1 MTVDR
6 ARAHAVVGDRLRAAG
21 QLYTSGRREL
31 VDLLLDIGRP
41 ATMADV
47 LGQRPALVQ
56 SSVYRNMADLER
68 TGIVRRVAGSDE
80 LIRVELAEEII
91 GHHHHLVCTQ
101 CGTVADFT
109 VPDAAERALQTALQR
124 IAAEGSFLPEDH
136 RLDVIGRCRPCADA
150 GPQPE

>member
-1 MTVDR
+1 VAVDR
-6 ARAHAVVGDRLRAAG
+6 AQAHAVIGERLRSAG

-47 LGQRPALVQ
+47 LGQRPTLVQ

-101 CGTVADFT
+101 CGTVDDFT
-109 VPDAAERALQTALQR
+109 VPEAAERALRDALEA
-124 IAAEGSFLPEDH
+124 IARAGSFVPEDH
-136 RLDVIGRCRPCADA
+136 RLDVLGRCKPCSLDRSTK
-150 GPQPE
+150 